1 MSVNEAYGSKKAVIS
16 ILNSMA
22 GSSFEIALDQH
33 VLWGIN
39 YLDLK
44 DCIWGKSIV
53 ELTVDEA
60 RKAAQIIKRRSLS
73 VYCLSTVLFGGD
85 IELGQS
91 YFQSNYFNRIN
102 HLIEIAKIFQPRF
115 IRLLAAK
122 TAHRSMISHSVD
134 YLQQKHKW
142 LIPLYIAAIDRIQ
155 EGYFSSLASQ
165 FHHGITIE
173 NEAHNCIFSN
183 PKEIV
188 DFFKLLDRPQSVALT
203 WDVQNLWQMGTFP
216 TIDVY
221 YQLKDLIHYYHLKGG
236 QFRGDSPSLYW
247 KSNLSDASWPVVEI
261 TRQVVIDG
269 VSPVICLNPSHG
281 QAKSGYDYHNSSIRD
296 IQFTRRLIREI

>member
-73 VYCLSTVLFGGD
+73 VYCLSTVLFDGD

-91 YFQSNYFNRIN
+91 YFQSNYFDRLN

-122 TAHRSMISHSVD
+122 TAHR
-134 YLQQKHKW
+134 
-142 LIPLYIAAIDRIQ
+142 RIFF
-155 EGYFSSLASQ
+155 FSSIS
-165 FHHGITIE
+165 
-173 NEAHNCIFSN
+173 
-183 PKEIV
+183 
-188 DFFKLLDRPQSVALT
+188 
-203 WDVQNLWQMGTFP
+203 
-216 TIDVY
+216 
-221 YQLKDLIHYYHLKGG
+221 
-236 QFRGDSPSLYW
+236 
-247 KSNLSDASWPVVEI
+247 
-261 TRQVVIDG
+261 
-269 VSPVICLNPSHG
+269 VSPRYNYR
-281 QAKSGYDYHNSSIRD
+281 K
-296 IQFTRRLIREI
+296 

>member
-1 MSVNEAYGSKKAVIS
+1 MSVNEAYGSNKVVIS

-22 GSSFEIALDQH
+22 GSSFETALDQH

-73 VYCLSTVLFGGD
+73 VYCLSTVLFDGD

-91 YFQSNYFNRIN
+91 YFQSNYFDRLN

-221 YQLKDLIHYYHLKGG
+221 YQLKNLIRYYHLKGG
-236 QFRGDSPSLYW
+236 QFRGGSQSLYW
-247 KSNLSDASWPVVEI
+247 KSNLSDASWPVV
-261 TRQVVIDG
+261 
-269 VSPVICLNPSHG
+269 
-281 QAKSGYDYHNSSIRD
+281 
-296 IQFTRRLIREI
+296 